1 MFPCEDG
8 KTPSPPFRPVLS
20 PYDIIWRSNAH
31 SLVSLRTQGI
41 QFDAERL
48 LDLGLDPATLYPHC
62 VDRGLDAPEEQQFP
76 IPIPTNPG
84 PVVGVAPSEG
94 TAVDE
99 KGKGSM
105 EKDPLEFSD
114 ADEKRAAAS
123 PSPKPVPVTRLVE
136 EEKRAANVSADGTLI
151 GDGDG
156 DESQTRL
163 VHVDTVRR
171 TKTMT
176 ETETDFSFVHKS
188 KTRTEDEDEEDSPGG
203 VEDEKAYIRAV
214 VESEFESTERERV
227 IEVDDDDDDE
237 AAADDAEDDVFRIP
251 VEDEEDRK
259 DALQREYDQ
268 LQAAWYWWILEFMPL
283 RERVR
288 RPDGSWKKKWW
299 YVRFRFPLIC
309 ELYYSFL
316 FSLSPPPPSFT
327 SGVPSYHISSTQR
340 MRMN

>member
-1 MFPCEDG
+1 M
-8 KTPSPPFRPVLS
+8 
-20 PYDIIWRSNAH
+20 
-31 SLVSLRTQGI
+31 LVSLRTQGI

-62 VDRGLDAPEEQQFP
+62 VDRALDVPQEKPFP
-76 IPIPTNPG
+76 IPTSTNPG
-84 PVVGVAPSEG
+84 PEVGVAPSEG

-105 EKDPLEFSD
+105 EKDPLEVSD
-114 ADEKRAAAS
+114 ADMGEKRVAAS

-136 EEKRAANVSADGTLI
+136 EEKRAANISADGTLI

-156 DESQTRL
+156 DEFPARL
-163 VHVDTVRR
+163 VHIDTVRR
-171 TKTMT
+171 AKTMTMT
-176 ETETDFSFVHKS
+176 ETETDFTSVDAVDVVHKS

-214 VESEFESTERERV
+214 VEDEFEATERV
-227 IEVDDDDDDE
+227 VEVDDEDE
-237 AAADDAEDDVFRIP
+237 AAADDVYRIP

-299 YVRFRFPLIC
+299 YVRF
-309 ELYYSFL
+309 SFSFDFRIVFFYTFFL
-316 FSLSPPPPSFT
+316 PSPTLTPPPPLL
-327 SGVPSYHISSTQR
+327 HINSSLPYLIDSLGILR
-340 MRMN
+340 SN

>member
-1 MFPCEDG
+1 M
-8 KTPSPPFRPVLS
+8 L
-20 PYDIIWRSNAH
+20 IW
-31 SLVSLRTQGI
+31 LVSLRTQGI

-62 VDRGLDAPEEQQFP
+62 VDRALDVPQEQQFP
-76 IPIPTNPG
+76 ISTNPG
-84 PVVGVAPSEG
+84 PEVGVAPSEG

-114 ADEKRAAAS
+114 ADAGEKRVAPS

-136 EEKRAANVSADGTLI
+136 EEKRAANISADGTLI

-156 DESQTRL
+156 DEFPARS

-176 ETETDFSFVHKS
+176 ETETDFSLVHKS
-188 KTRTEDEDEEDSPGG
+188 KTRTEDEDEDEEDSPGG

-214 VESEFESTERERV
+214 VESEFEATERV
-227 IEVDDDDDDE
+227 VEVDEDEDE
-237 AAADDAEDDVFRIP
+237 AAADDVYRIP

-288 RPDGSWKKKWW
+288 RPDGTWKKKWW
-299 YVRFRFPLIC
+299 YVRF
-309 ELYYSFL
+309 SFGFRIVFFYTFL
-316 FSLSPPPPSFT
+316 LSSPTLTPPPSLT
-327 SGVPSYHISSTQR
+327 SHQLQSPLSY
-340 MRMN
+340 

>member
-1 MFPCEDG
+1 M
-8 KTPSPPFRPVLS
+8 
-20 PYDIIWRSNAH
+20 
-31 SLVSLRTQGI
+31 LVSLRTQGI

-62 VDRGLDAPEEQQFP
+62 VDRALDVPQEKPFP
-76 IPIPTNPG
+76 ISTSANPG
-84 PVVGVAPSEG
+84 PEVGVAPSEG

-105 EKDPLEFSD
+105 EKDPLGFSG
-114 ADEKRAAAS
+114 AHEKRVAAC
-123 PSPKPVPVTRLVE
+123 PGPKPVTRLVE
-136 EEKRAANVSADGTLI
+136 EEKRAANISADGTFI

-156 DESQTRL
+156 DEFPARS

-176 ETETDFSFVHKS
+176 ETETDFTSVDAVDVVHKS

-214 VESEFESTERERV
+214 VESEFEATERIV
-227 IEVDDDDDDE
+227 EVDEDE
-237 AAADDAEDDVFRIP
+237 AAADDVYRIP
-251 VEDEEDRK
+251 VEYEEDRK

-288 RPDGSWKKKWW
+288 RPDGTWKKKWW
-299 YVRFRFPLIC
+299 YVRF
-309 ELYYSFL
+309 L
-316 FSLSPPPPSFT
+316 FSFGFRIVFFSIPFSSPPPL
-327 SGVPSYHISSTQR
+327 
-340 MRMN
+340 

>member
-1 MFPCEDG
+1 M
-8 KTPSPPFRPVLS
+8 
-20 PYDIIWRSNAH
+20 
-31 SLVSLRTQGI
+31 LVSLRTQGI

-62 VDRGLDAPEEQQFP
+62 VDRALDVPQEKPFP
-76 IPIPTNPG
+76 ISTNPG
-84 PVVGVAPSEG
+84 PEVGVAPSEG

-105 EKDPLEFSD
+105 EKDPSEFSD
-114 ADEKRAAAS
+114 ADAGEKRVAAS

-136 EEKRAANVSADGTLI
+136 EEKRAANISVDGTLI

-156 DESQTRL
+156 DEFPARS

-171 TKTMT
+171 AKTKTMT
-176 ETETDFSFVHKS
+176 ETETDFTSVDAVDVVHKS

-214 VESEFESTERERV
+214 VESEFEATERV
-227 IEVDDDDDDE
+227 VEVDDEDE
-237 AAADDAEDDVFRIP
+237 AAADDVYRIP

-288 RPDGSWKKKWW
+288 RPDGTWKKKWW
-299 YVRFRFPLIC
+299 YVPSSFRPVLDSFSFIPLSPLHC
-309 ELYYSFL
+309 LL
-316 FSLSPPPPSFT
+316 NPPPPF
-327 SGVPSYHISSTQR
+327 PRPLPLLHINSSLPYR
-340 MRMN
+340 IDSLGFLRSN

>member
-1 MFPCEDG
+1 M
-8 KTPSPPFRPVLS
+8 
-20 PYDIIWRSNAH
+20 
-31 SLVSLRTQGI
+31 LVSLRTQGI

-62 VDRGLDAPEEQQFP
+62 VDRALDVPQEKPFP
-76 IPIPTNPG
+76 IPTSTNPG
-84 PVVGVAPSEG
+84 REVGVAPSEG

-105 EKDPLEFSD
+105 EKDPLEFAD
-114 ADEKRAAAS
+114 ADAGEKRVAAS
-123 PSPKPVPVTRLVE
+123 PKPVVPVTRLVE
-136 EEKRAANVSADGTLI
+136 EEKRVANISADGTLI

-156 DESQTRL
+156 DESQTRS

-176 ETETDFSFVHKS
+176 ETETDFSLVHKS

-214 VESEFESTERERV
+214 VESEFEATERV
-227 IEVDDDDDDE
+227 VEVDDEDE
-237 AAADDAEDDVFRIP
+237 AVADDVYRIP

-288 RPDGSWKKKWW
+288 RPDGTWKKKWW
-299 YVRFRFPLIC
+299 YVWFSFSFGFRIVFF
-309 ELYYSFL
+309 YTFL
-316 FSLSPPPPSFT
+316 LPSPTLTPPSLPNFT
-327 SGVPSYHISSTQR
+327 STPVSLIVLIH
-340 MRMN
+340 

>member
-1 MFPCEDG
+1 M
-8 KTPSPPFRPVLS
+8 
-20 PYDIIWRSNAH
+20 
-31 SLVSLRTQGI
+31 LVSLRTQGI

-62 VDRGLDAPEEQQFP
+62 VDRALDVPQEKPFP
-76 IPIPTNPG
+76 ISTSTNPG
-84 PVVGVAPSEG
+84 PEVGVAPSEG

-114 ADEKRAAAS
+114 AHEKRVAA
-123 PSPKPVPVTRLVE
+123 SPKPVPVTRLVE
-136 EEKRAANVSADGTLI
+136 EEKRAANISADGTLI

-156 DESQTRL
+156 DESQTRS

-171 TKTMT
+171 AKTMTMT
-176 ETETDFSFVHKS
+176 ETETDFTSVDAVDVVHKS
-188 KTRTEDEDEEDSPGG
+188 KTRTEDEDEDEEDSPGG

-214 VESEFESTERERV
+214 VESEFEATERV
-227 IEVDDDDDDE
+227 VEVDEDEDE
-237 AAADDAEDDVFRIP
+237 AAADDVYRIP

-288 RPDGSWKKKWW
+288 RPDGTWKKKWW
-299 YVRFRFPLIC
+299 YVRFFVFVRISIHFF
-309 ELYYSFL
+309 YTFL
-316 FSLSPPPPSFT
+316 LPSPTLTPPSLT
-327 SGVPSYHISSTQR
+327 SNQLQSPLSY
-340 MRMN
+340 

>member
-1 MFPCEDG
+1 M
-8 KTPSPPFRPVLS
+8 L
-20 PYDIIWRSNAH
+20 IW
-31 SLVSLRTQGI
+31 LVSLRTQGI

-62 VDRGLDAPEEQQFP
+62 VDRALDVPQEKPFP

-84 PVVGVAPSEG
+84 PEVGVAPSEG

-114 ADEKRAAAS
+114 ADAGEKRVAAS
-123 PSPKPVPVTRLVE
+123 PKPVVPVTRLVE
-136 EEKRAANVSADGTLI
+136 EEKRAANISADGTLI

-156 DESQTRL
+156 DESQTRS

-176 ETETDFSFVHKS
+176 ETETDFSLVHKS

-214 VESEFESTERERV
+214 VESEFEATERV
-227 IEVDDDDDDE
+227 VEVDDEDE
-237 AAADDAEDDVFRIP
+237 AAADDVYRIP
-251 VEDEEDRK
+251 VEDEEDQK

-288 RPDGSWKKKWW
+288 RPDGTWKKKWW
-299 YVRFRFPLIC
+299 YVRFSFSFGFRIVFFYTFLLPSPTLTPPL
-309 ELYYSFL
+309 
-316 FSLSPPPPSFT
+316 PNFT
-327 SGVPSYHISSTQR
+327 STPVSLIVLIH
-340 MRMN
+340 

>member
-1 MFPCEDG
+1 M
-8 KTPSPPFRPVLS
+8 
-20 PYDIIWRSNAH
+20 
-31 SLVSLRTQGI
+31 LVSLRTQGI

-62 VDRGLDAPEEQQFP
+62 VDRAHDGPQEKPFP
-76 IPIPTNPG
+76 ISTSTNPG
-84 PVVGVAPSEG
+84 PEVGVAPSEG

-114 ADEKRAAAS
+114 ADEKRVAAS

-136 EEKRAANVSADGTLI
+136 EEKRAANISADGTLI

-156 DESQTRL
+156 DESQTRS

-171 TKTMT
+171 AKTMTMT
-176 ETETDFSFVHKS
+176 ETETDFASVDAVDVVHKS

-214 VESEFESTERERV
+214 VESEFEATERV
-227 IEVDDDDDDE
+227 VEVDDEDE
-237 AAADDAEDDVFRIP
+237 AAADDVYRIP

-299 YVRFRFPLIC
+299 YVRFSFSFGFRIVFSIPLSSPLHC
-309 ELYYSFL
+309 LL
-316 FSLSPPPPSFT
+316 THPPPLPR
-327 SGVPSYHISSTQR
+327 PPPLLHINSSLPYR
-340 MRMN
+340 IDSLGFLRSN

>member
-1 MFPCEDG
+1 M
-8 KTPSPPFRPVLS
+8 
-20 PYDIIWRSNAH
+20 
-31 SLVSLRTQGI
+31 LVSLRTQGI

-62 VDRGLDAPEEQQFP
+62 VDRALDVPQEKPFP
-76 IPIPTNPG
+76 ISTNPG
-84 PVVGVAPSEG
+84 PEVGVAPSEG

-105 EKDPLEFSD
+105 EKDPLEFSG
-114 ADEKRAAAS
+114 AHEKRVAAC
-123 PSPKPVPVTRLVE
+123 PGPRPVTRLVE
-136 EEKRAANVSADGTLI
+136 EEKRAANISADGTLI

-156 DESQTRL
+156 DEFPAGS

-176 ETETDFSFVHKS
+176 ETETDFSLVHKS

-214 VESEFESTERERV
+214 VESEFEATERV
-227 IEVDDDDDDE
+227 VEVDEDE
-237 AAADDAEDDVFRIP
+237 AAADDVYRIP

-299 YVRFRFPLIC
+299 YVRFSFSFGFRFIFF
-309 ELYYSFL
+309 YTFL
-316 FSLSPPPPSFT
+316 LPSPTLTPPSLT
-327 SGVPSYHISSTQR
+327 SHQLQSPLSY
-340 MRMN
+340 

>member
-1 MFPCEDG
+1 MLG
-8 KTPSPPFRPVLS
+8 
-20 PYDIIWRSNAH
+20 
-31 SLVSLRTQGI
+31 SLRTQGI

-62 VDRGLDAPEEQQFP
+62 VDRALDVPQEKPFP
-76 IPIPTNPG
+76 ISTNPG
-84 PVVGVAPSEG
+84 PEVGVAPSEG

-105 EKDPLEFSD
+105 EKDPLGFSG
-114 ADEKRAAAS
+114 AHEKRVAAC
-123 PSPKPVPVTRLVE
+123 PGPKPVTRLVE
-136 EEKRAANVSADGTLI
+136 EEKRAANISADGTLI

-156 DESQTRL
+156 DEFPARL

-176 ETETDFSFVHKS
+176 ETETDFSLVHKS

-214 VESEFESTERERV
+214 VESEFEATERV
-227 IEVDDDDDDE
+227 VEVDDEDE
-237 AAADDAEDDVFRIP
+237 AAADDVYRIP

-288 RPDGSWKKKWW
+288 RPDGTWKKKWW
-299 YVRFRFPLIC
+299 YVRFSFSFGFRIVFFYTFLLPSPTLTPPL
-309 ELYYSFL
+309 
-316 FSLSPPPPSFT
+316 PNFT
-327 SGVPSYHISSTQR
+327 STPVSLIVLIH
-340 MRMN
+340 

>member
-1 MFPCEDG
+1 M
-8 KTPSPPFRPVLS
+8 
-20 PYDIIWRSNAH
+20 
-31 SLVSLRTQGI
+31 LVSLRTQGI

-62 VDRGLDAPEEQQFP
+62 VDRALDVPQEKPFP
-76 IPIPTNPG
+76 ISTNPG
-84 PVVGVAPSEG
+84 PEVGVAPSEG

-105 EKDPLEFSD
+105 EKDPLGFSG
-114 ADEKRAAAS
+114 AHEKRVAAC
-123 PSPKPVPVTRLVE
+123 PGPKPVTRLVE
-136 EEKRAANVSADGTLI
+136 EEKRAANISVDGTLI

-156 DESQTRL
+156 DEFPARS
-163 VHVDTVRR
+163 VHIDTVRR
-171 TKTMT
+171 AKTMTMT
-176 ETETDFSFVHKS
+176 ETETDFTSVDAVDVVHKS

-214 VESEFESTERERV
+214 VESEFEATERV
-227 IEVDDDDDDE
+227 VEVDDEDE
-237 AAADDAEDDVFRIP
+237 AAADDVYRIP

-288 RPDGSWKKKWW
+288 RPDGTWKKKWW
-299 YVRFRFPLIC
+299 YVRFFVFVRISNRFFYTTFLSPPLP
-309 ELYYSFL
+309 SN
-316 FSLSPPPPSFT
+316 PPPPSPPAPSLT
-327 SGVPSYHISSTQR
+327 SHQLQSPLSY
-340 MRMN
+340 